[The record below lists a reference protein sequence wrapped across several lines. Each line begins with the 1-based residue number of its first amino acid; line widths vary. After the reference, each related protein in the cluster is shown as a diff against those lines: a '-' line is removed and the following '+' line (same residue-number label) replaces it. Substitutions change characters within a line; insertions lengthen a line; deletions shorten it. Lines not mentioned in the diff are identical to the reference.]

1 MKTFSTN
8 LKTLREMQQIL
19 SFMTPDEINTFLSRF
34 DSNEAARVTF
44 LNTNYGVLI
53 LTKNAS
59 EEGSKF
65 TSELLERKDGG
76 VQ

>member
-1 MKTFSTN
+1 MNAQPKMYCTN

-34 DSNEAARVTF
+34 DSNEAATVTF

-59 EEGSKF
+59 E
-65 TSELLERKDGG
+65 LLERQYGG